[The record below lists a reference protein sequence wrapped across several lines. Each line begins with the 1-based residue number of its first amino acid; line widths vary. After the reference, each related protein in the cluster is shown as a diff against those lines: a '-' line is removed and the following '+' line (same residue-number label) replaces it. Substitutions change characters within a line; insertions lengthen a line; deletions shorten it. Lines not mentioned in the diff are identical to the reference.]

1 MKRLTLQIELQ
12 RREEAAQERELVRN
26 ALLSV
31 LDDVRATPGERVEA
45 ARLLIE
51 CDRANNKGLHNSFCR
66 VEEGGRA

>member
-45 ARLLIE
+45 ARLLLE
-51 CDRANNKGLHNSFCR
+51 MDRPSCDRFT
-66 VEEGGRA
+66 